1 MPRRRRRVGRL
12 RRRLPVAAA
21 LAVLGPAAVV
31 ALLTPSALPGA
42 VATRTLSGRAAVVD
56 GDTLDIGG
64 ERVRLL
70 HIDAPEAAQP
80 HGPAAT
86 RHLAGL
92 VRGRTVTCI
101 GEAEDGWGRLLAV
114 CTAGGTD
121 LGRAMVAAG
130 AAAVFRRHGDSYDA
144 EERAARAA
152 HLGIWADPDPVMPW
166 DYRAAHRPAA
176 APAEAAPDAGSRC
189 TIKGNVSA
197 KGARIYHLPSSRT
210 YAETR
215 ISTAKGERWF
225 CTEAEARAAG
235 WRPARD

>member
-12 RRRLPVAAA
+12 RAAAA
-21 LAVLGPAAVV
+21 LAILGPAAVA
-31 ALLTPSALPGA
+31 ALLTPASLPGA

-56 GDTLDIGG
+56 GDTLDLDGA
-64 ERVRLL
+64 RVRLL
-70 HIDAPEAAQP
+70 HIDAPETAQP
-80 HGPAAT
+80 EGPASA

-92 VRGRTVTCI
+92 VRGRTVTCT
-101 GEAEDGWGRLLAV
+101 GETEDGWGRLLAV
-114 CTAGGTD
+114 CTSGGTD

-130 AAAVFRRHGDSYDA
+130 EAAVFRRHGDTYDA
-144 EERAARAA
+144 DERAARAA
-152 HLGIWADPDPVMPW
+152 RLGIWADPDPVMPW
-166 DYRAAHRPAA
+166 DYRAAHRASA
-176 APAEAAPDAGSRC
+176 SASASADAEPDAGSRC

-197 KGARIYHLPSSRT
+197 KGTRIYHLPASRT

-225 CTEAEARAAG
+225 CSEAEARAAG

>member
-12 RRRLPVAAA
+12 RRHLRLVAA
-21 LAVLGPAAVV
+21 LAILGPVA
-31 ALLTPSALPGA
+31 ALLTPAPLPGA

-56 GDTLDIGG
+56 GDTLDLDGA
-64 ERVRLL
+64 RVRLL
-70 HIDAPEAAQP
+70 HIDAPETAQP
-80 HGPAAT
+80 EGPASA

-92 VRGRTVTCI
+92 VRGRTVTCT
-101 GEAEDGWGRLLAV
+101 GEAEDCWGRLLAV
-114 CTAGGTD
+114 CTAGGKD
-121 LGRAMVAAG
+121 LGRTMVAAG
-130 AAAVFRRHGDSYDA
+130 EAAVFRRHGDTYDV

-152 HLGIWADPDPVMPW
+152 RLGIWADPDPVMPW

-176 APAEAAPDAGSRC
+176 APAAAEAGAGAGC

-197 KGARIYHLPSSRT
+197 KGTRIYHLPSSRT

-225 CTEAEARAAG
+225 CSEAEARAAG